1 MSTQP
6 FNSDGGFTTP
16 GNINFAN
23 NAAIQ
28 LTPVTGVTIYGN
40 SIDQATALTLDN
52 SGDAALWANAN
63 VTINSDSQ
71 GSNPQWI
78 FGADGNL
85 TTPGAGGD
93 ITGANLIAT
102 GTLSATGNVVA
113 NAFVG
118 TNGNVDLIAGSYTW
132 TFDTNGNIDLPGGYS
147 SLGISN
153 SGYTTTLKNDST
165 YVAVDGDNGV
175 VNIVTNGG
183 GTEYTFVD
191 NFNATSSANVLSL
204 TTRNGDSNPVNSK
217 PQIVFGYNGTTDY
230 PQFVHTIHNAGTSVN
245 NRIEFWTSDGA
256 QVGTF
261 PANAILGGTITQG
274 AMQLAVY
281 ADATARDAVIT
292 SPTPGMMIYVTGVG
306 MQVRG
311 ATSWN
316 TIAGSG
322 S

>member
-40 SIDQATALTLDN
+40 SIDQSTALTLNN

-85 TTPGAGGD
+85 TTPGASGD
-93 ITGANLIAT
+93 ITGANVV
-102 GTLSATGNVVA
+102 SAV
-113 NAFVG
+113 
-118 TNGNVDLIAGSYTW
+118 
-132 TFDTNGNIDLPGGYS
+132 TF
-147 SLGISN
+147 N
-153 SGYTTTLKNDST
+153 S
-165 YVAVDGDNGV
+165 
-175 VNIVTNGG
+175 
-183 GTEYTFVD
+183 TE
-191 NFNATSSANVLSL
+191 SANVLTL
-204 TTRNGDSNPVNSK
+204 QTRNGDDATGTNHLTQVTFGWNNSQQYPQWIATRHNNSK
-217 PQIVFGYNGTTDY
+217 
-230 PQFVHTIHNAGTSVN
+230 VN
-245 NRIEFWTSDGA
+245 NAIDFYTGDGNA
-256 QVGTF
+256 NATF
-261 PANAILGGTITQG
+261 PANAILGGSITQG

-281 ADATARDAVIT
+281 ANTTVRDSVIT
-292 SPTPGMMIYVTGVG
+292 SPQPGMMIYVTGTG

-311 ATSWN
+311 GTSWN